1 MTSHEHFEHAPQ
13 PRPELSEY
21 LEAHQDIDPATV
33 LVVEYIPPLI
43 GGIKSNQF
51 VIRDPEA
58 DADTPP
64 DPEARIDLGKVAV
77 ASNHMKDFADF
88 FTGTE
93 DQAAKQY
100 DIALIE
106 TQQALTDAAEGGK
119 DVKVLFVPDTV
130 NSSASGYFTR
140 LTRLAQDTGVA
151 VVMRQVDYDDGYR
164 YQSFKRFEP
173 IKATSVEAYWQEREA
188 NLSWPLEPIIH
199 VTNYAVYTMEGAYA
213 KVSLTNKLIDSIALP
228 GIKDPL
234 VFTSFEQL
242 QRDYPGAPISDP
254 TLWDKHKEHYTLVS
268 SDAEANNMRRA
279 QQIERDTLR
288 QTMRTVARATTDEL
302 RQLLLNKDGTQH
314 SKIETIREIAHSKNE
329 NNSSARM
336 ILAKLGD
343 RAAADLIMQELSD
356 PASIGYGDESLT
368 IAPLGIHMRHDEALF
383 NAVLT
388 SVQDTISHDDIGSSK
403 HLLGSLG
410 ALFHSHDP
418 RIGELL
424 AGYLTIPTQ
433 NTQAYANKVLHAM
446 SRWMPEYAVGLSY
459 QPASEQRDRSFK
471 AIETQTAAFLDAYN
485 KGQLDGIYE
494 YMFFRPD
501 HLAPLLLW
509 FNNPQHRQV
518 ATEYVMREFKDGGQ
532 VITDRSFERT
542 YLTYRKQ
549 YGDLPEIS
557 KHIRM

>member
-64 DPEARIDLGKVAV
+64 DPDARIDLGKVAV

-93 DQAAKQY
+93 DQANKQY

-106 TQQALTDAAEGGK
+106 TQQALSDAAECGK

-199 VTNYAVYTMEGAYA
+199 VTNYAAYTMEGAYA
-213 KVSLTNKLIDSIALP
+213 KVSLTNELVDSIALP
-228 GIKDPL
+228 GIKYPL

-242 QRDYPGAPISDP
+242 QRDYPDAPISDP

-268 SDAEANNMRRA
+268 SNAEANNMRRA

-302 RQLLLNKDGTQH
+302 RQLLLTKDGSQH
-314 SKIETIREIAHSKNE
+314 SKIETIREIANSKNE
-329 NNSSARM
+329 NNGSARM

-383 NAVLT
+383 SAVLT
-388 SVQDTISHDDIGSSK
+388 SVQDTISHDDIGNSK

-446 SRWMPEYAVGLSY
+446 SRWMPEYVVGLSY
-459 QPASEQRDRSFK
+459 QPASEQRDRSFR

-494 YMFFRPD
+494 YMFFRPN

-557 KHIRM
+557 KYIRM